1 MKNIEDFY
9 PLSPMQ
15 QGILFHTLYAP
26 TSGMYFLQFGCTICG
41 DFNALE
47 FKRAWQEVVEKY
59 QILRTSFIWEG
70 LKEPVQVVHR
80 QVKLPWEQLDWR
92 GLESEEQ
99 QERLQAFLKADQE
112 QSFELFQAP
121 LIRFTLIQL
130 TEKDYQFIWSYHHL
144 LADAWSASLL
154 LQAVFKYYKAF
165 SQGEELHLES
175 PRPYRDYIAWL
186 QQQDL
191 LKAEMFWRQWLKD
204 FTAVTSLRKDQNF
217 NSLASQDGN
226 YNQQFVQLSTVIT
239 AKLQSLTQQQQ
250 LTLNT
255 LVQGAWALI
264 LSFYSGKEDV
274 VFGVICSGRSA
285 TLPEVDSMVGLF
297 FNTLPMRV
305 QIEPEKSLVP
315 WLKQLQVKQA
325 EMQQY
330 EFSPL
335 VKIQRWSD
343 VPLGLPLFDST
354 LNFHNYPLDVAL
366 REGQYEDFKLD
377 NYWSFAKVNYP
388 LWVEVFSGQQ
398 LLIRIT
404 YDSCC
409 FDIHMINGILKQFE
423 SILCTMITQPHI
435 KLNAIKAIIN
445 EVNKQQQILKEEEL
459 KEARLQKLKKLKKQ
473 KVSPQKS

>member
-1 MKNIEDFY
+1 MNNIEDFY

-15 QGILFHTLYAP
+15 QGILFHTLSA
-26 TSGMYFLQFGCTICG
+26 SKFRMYFLQFGCTICG
-41 DFNALE
+41 DFHTLE
-47 FKRAWQEVVEKY
+47 FKNAWQRVIEEY

-80 QVKLPWEQLDWR
+80 EVKLPWEELDWR
-92 GLESEEQ
+92 GLESQEQ
-99 QERLQAFLKADQE
+99 QERLQAFIKADQE
-112 QSFELFQAP
+112 QGFELAQVP

-144 LADAWSASLL
+144 LADAWSASLIL
-154 LQAVFKYYKAF
+154 KAVFEYYNAF
-165 SQGEELHLES
+165 IQGKELNLEN

-191 LKAEMFWRQWLKD
+191 LKAEMFWRQWLKN
-204 FTAVTSLRKDQNF
+204 FTAVTSLRKDQII
-217 NSLASQDGN
+217 SSVDSQDGS
-226 YNQQFVQLSTVIT
+226 YNQQFIQLSTATT

-264 LSFYSGKEDV
+264 LSCYSGKEDV

-285 TLPEVDSMVGLF
+285 TLPEIDSMVGLF

-305 QIEPEKSLVP
+305 HIEPEKDLVP
-315 WLKQLQVKQA
+315 WLKQLQVKQT

-343 VPLGLPLFDST
+343 VPLGLPLFDTT

-366 REGQYEDFKLD
+366 REGQYQNFKLD

-404 YDSCC
+404 YDSSC
-409 FDIHMINGILKQFE
+409 FDPEMINGILKQFE
-423 SILCTMITQPHI
+423 SILCTMVTQPHI
-435 KLNAIKAIIN
+435 KLDALKAIMN
-445 EVNKQQQILKEEEL
+445 EVNKKQQIAKEEKL
-459 KEARLQKLKKLKKQ
+459 KEARLEKFKKLKKQ
-473 KVSPQKS
+473 KVS